1 MKVHSLLA
9 AAAVA
14 ALPFALAAQQPA
26 PVSSASAPPGFE
38 IPKDMTTYYLALYVK
53 GPKHLATE
61 SPEHTALTQR
71 HLKYLRRMIEEHRY
85 LVAGPLLDGGD
96 KQGLAI
102 IAAPNVEEA
111 KRLAEGDPAI
121 AAGHMAIELHP
132 AMLPSMATLVVTY

>member
-1 MKVHSLLA
+1 
-9 AAAVA
+9 
-14 ALPFALAAQQPA
+14 
-26 PVSSASAPPGFE
+26 
-38 IPKDMTTYYLALYVK
+38 
-53 GPKHLATE
+53 
-61 SPEHTALTQR
+61 
-71 HLKYLRRMIEEHRY
+71 MIEEHRY